1 MNNIERDVFIY
12 ASLLAEHG
20 DNLIRTPILEAFLR
34 RFYLTKYRKL
44 GKASKYVFDKAI
56 KQINKAQSDIN
67 LADAQS
73 KAGGISGMLQRSWRP
88 LIGMSCALA
97 IFWEYVLKQFLM

>member
-20 DNLIRTPILEAFLR
+20 DHLIRTPTLEAFLR

-56 KQINKAQSDIN
+56 KQI
-67 LADAQS
+67 L
-73 KAGGISGMLQRSWRP
+73 
-88 LIGMSCALA
+88 
-97 IFWEYVLKQFLM
+97 EYYFASESYDKKRKN